1 MNNHTPHMSNPNR
14 LYKVEHQFWPDLKQV
29 ISTSSGF
36 KRWVLERGLDANA
49 KGSTLDH
56 LVRSYLR
63 QTLET
68 LAY

>member
-1 MNNHTPHMSNPNR
+1 MSPLSSPPANHYLSDDSD
-14 LYKVEHQFWPDLKQV
+14 LFWPDLRQV
-29 ISTSSGF
+29 ISSSSGF

-49 KGSTLDH
+49 QGKTLDS
-56 LVRSYLR
+56 LVRSYLK

>member
-1 MNNHTPHMSNPNR
+1 MIYHKSHSS
-14 LYKVEHQFWPDLKQV
+14 YHQPSRAGCFWPHLRQV

-49 KGSTLDH
+49 TGPIQDTL
-56 LVRSYLR
+56 VQSYLR